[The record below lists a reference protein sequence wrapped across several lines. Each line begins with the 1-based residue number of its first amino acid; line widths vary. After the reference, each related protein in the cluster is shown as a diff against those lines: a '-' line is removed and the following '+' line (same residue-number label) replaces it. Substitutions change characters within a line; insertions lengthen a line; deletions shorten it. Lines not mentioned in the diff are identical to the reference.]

1 MKQTILITGS
11 AGLVGSEAAIHFAAR
26 GCHIVGVDND
36 LRRQFFGDAASTA
49 GNLSRL
55 RERLGSSYTHV
66 EADVRDLDALSDVFR
81 SHAPGLR
88 AIIHTAAQPSHDWA
102 ATQPHVDFAV
112 NATGT
117 LNLLDLARRHCPET
131 PFVFTSTNKVYGDSP
146 NLLPLV
152 EQETRLDLPATHPF
166 HRGIDESMSVD
177 RSMHSLF
184 GVSKTAA
191 DLLTQEYGRYF
202 GMPTVCFRCGC
213 ITGEHHA
220 GAEQHGFLAYLM
232 KCAATGRP
240 YTIHG
245 YGGKQVRDNIH
256 GGDLV
261 AMFDAFI
268 EAPRSGEVYNAGGAR
283 ANSCSLV
290 EAIELCQQIV
300 GTTMRVERSDRAR
313 AGDHKWW
320 ISDVGR
326 FQSHYPTWSPRWTLT
341 DVLRAMFSENHARW
355 QRETVD
361 SGAATRR

>member
-1 MKQTILITGS
+1 MARTILITGS
-11 AGLVGSEAAIHFAAR
+11 AGLVGSEAAVYFAGR
-26 GCHIVGVDND
+26 GDRVVGIDND
-36 LRRQFFGDAASTA
+36 SRRQFFGDAASTA
-49 GNLSRL
+49 RNTARL
-55 RERLGSSYTHV
+55 RERLGSNYTHV
-66 EADVRDLDALSDVFR
+66 DADIRDLKALTDVFR
-81 SHAPGLR
+81 THASGLR

-102 ATQPHVDFAV
+102 AAQPHVDFAI

-117 LNLLDLARRHCPET
+117 LNLLELARTHCPET

-146 NLLPLV
+146 NQLPLL
-152 EQETRLDLPATHPF
+152 EQATRLDLRPDHPF

-232 KCAATGRP
+232 KCAATGQP
-240 YTIHG
+240 YTVHG

-261 AMFDAFI
+261 SMFDAFV
-268 EAPRSGEVYNAGGAR
+268 ESPRCGEVYNAGGAR
-283 ANSCSLV
+283 ANSCSIL
-290 EAIELCQQIV
+290 EAIEQCQQIA
-300 GTTMRVERSDRAR
+300 GDPMRIERSDRAR

-320 ISDVGR
+320 ISDISR
-326 FQSHYPTWSPRWTLT
+326 FEEHYPSWSPRWPLM
-341 DVLRAMFSENHARW
+341 DILRAMFAENRARW
-355 QRETVD
+355 QREAVE
-361 SGAATRR
+361 SPVKS

>member
-1 MKQTILITGS
+1 M
-11 AGLVGSEAAIHFAAR
+11 HFAGR
-26 GCHIVGVDND
+26 GHRIVGIDND

-49 GNLSRL
+49 GNLARL
-55 RERLGSSYTHV
+55 RERLGSNYTHV
-66 EADVRDLDALSDVFR
+66 EADVRDFEALEDVFR
-81 SHAPGLR
+81 THGPGLR
-88 AIIHTAAQPSHDWA
+88 AVIHTAAQPSHDWA
-102 ATQPHVDFAV
+102 AAQPHVDFAV

-117 LNLLDLARRHCPET
+117 LNLLELARRHCPET

-146 NLLPLV
+146 NQLPLV
-152 EQETRLDLPATHPF
+152 EQDTRLDLAAAHPF
-166 HRGIDESMSVD
+166 YRGIDETMSVD

-191 DLLTQEYGRYF
+191 DLMTQEYGRYF

-232 KCAATGRP
+232 KCAATGQP
-240 YTIHG
+240 YTVYG

-268 EAPRSGEVYNAGGAR
+268 ELPRCGEVYNAGGAR
-283 ANSCSLV
+283 PNSCSLV
-290 EAIELCQQIV
+290 EAIELCQAIT
-300 GTTMRVERSDRAR
+300 GAPMRIERSDRAR

-320 ISDVGR
+320 ITDIGR
-326 FQSHYPTWSPRWTLT
+326 FQSHYPSWTSRWPLA
-341 DVLRAMFSENHARW
+341 DVLRAMFSENRARW
-355 QRETVD
+355 QRAAAG
-361 SGAATRR
+361 SGAPTRQ

>member
-1 MKQTILITGS
+1 MKAILITGS
-11 AGLVGSEAAIHFAAR
+11 AGLVGSEAAVHFASR
-26 GCHIVGVDND
+26 GFHIIGIDND

-49 GNLSRL
+49 DNLARL
-55 RERLGSSYTHV
+55 HKRLGSNYTHV
-66 EADVRDLDALSDVFR
+66 AADIRNVDALAGVFR
-81 SHAPGLR
+81 TNGTRLR
-88 AIIHTAAQPSHDWA
+88 AVIHTAAQPSHDWA
-102 ATQPHVDFAV
+102 AADPHVDFSV

-117 LNLLDLARRHCPET
+117 LNLLELARRHCPET

-146 NLLPLV
+146 NQLPLV
-152 EQETRLDLPATHPF
+152 EQGTRLDLPAWHPF
-166 HRGIDESMSVD
+166 YQGIDETMSVD

-184 GVSKTAA
+184 GVSKAAA
-191 DLLTQEYGRYF
+191 DLMTQEYGRYF

-220 GAEQHGFLAYLM
+220 GAQQHGFLAYLM
-232 KCAATGRP
+232 KCAVTGGP
-240 YTIHG
+240 YTVYG

-290 EAIELCQQIV
+290 EAIELCQAIS
-300 GTTMRVERSDRAR
+300 GTPMRIEHSEHAR

-320 ISDVGR
+320 ISDIRR
-326 FQSHYPTWSPRWTLT
+326 FESHYPSWSARWSLA
-341 DVLRAMFSENHARW
+341 DVLGAMFQEQRAR
-355 QRETVD
+355 RD
-361 SGAATRR
+361 RDAGSRSAIR